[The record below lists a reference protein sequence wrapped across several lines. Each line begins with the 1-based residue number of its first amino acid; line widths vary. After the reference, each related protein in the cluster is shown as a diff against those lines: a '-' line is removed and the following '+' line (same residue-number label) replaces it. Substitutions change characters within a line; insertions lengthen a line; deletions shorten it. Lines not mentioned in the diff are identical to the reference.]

1 MGWLKKTLAK
11 VGFGSA
17 EVSVELGSTTLIQG
31 EQTKVL
37 VTVSGGD
44 VVQPVDAIE
53 LSVCCDYM
61 GWEELRTQGEQG
73 RKKQRR
79 RKTHVLAKWSLPDA
93 FTTEPGKSVH
103 FESAMTLPLNTPLSM
118 GDGKI
123 WLEAN
128 LDIPMGKDTSS
139 KTELTVKP
147 DNQLDAS
154 FSAFEE
160 SGFRIEKV
168 KNEEVERQP
177 LPFEQQFEW
186 TAVSEPYQS
195 VFREMTLV
203 ATRPKD
209 GLHLAITFCRQGE
222 GIGAAVGRLVGANKL
237 SRELTL
243 SGGPEEVA
251 SEVKTLLAQISQ

>member
-17 EVSVELGSTTLIQG
+17 EVSVELDSTTLIQG

-37 VTVSGGD
+37 VTVTGGD
-44 VVQPVDAIE
+44 VGQPVDAIE

-61 GWEELRTQGEQG
+61 GWEELRAQGEQG

-79 RKTHVLAKWSLPDA
+79 RKSYVLAKWALPDA
-93 FTTEPGKSVH
+93 FTTEPGKSTH

-123 WLEAN
+123 WLEVN

-147 DNQLDAS
+147 DNQLDAA
-154 FSAFEE
+154 FTAFEK

-168 KNEEVERQP
+168 KNEEVERQSM
-177 LPFEQQFEW
+177 PFEQRFEW
-186 TAVSEPYQS
+186 APVSEPSQS

-203 ATRPKD
+203 ATRPED
-209 GLHLAITFCRQGE
+209 GLHLAMIFGRQGE
-222 GIGAAVGRLVGANKL
+222 GIGAAVGRFVGANKL

>member
-17 EVSVELGSTTLIQG
+17 EVSVELDATTLMQG

-37 VTVSGGD
+37 VTVTGGD
-44 VVQPVDAIE
+44 VAQQVDAVE

-93 FTTEPGKSVH
+93 FTTEPGNSQR
-103 FESAMTLPLNTPLSM
+103 FESTMCLPLNAPLSM
-118 GDGKI
+118 GDGKV
-123 WLEAN
+123 WLDVS

-147 DNQLDAS
+147 DTQLDAA
-154 FSAFEE
+154 FSAFENA
-160 SGFRIEKV
+160 GFRIEKV

-177 LPFEQQFEW
+177 MPFEQQFEW
-186 TAVSEPYQS
+186 AAVSEPYQS
-195 VFREMTLV
+195 IFRDMALV
-203 ATRPKD
+203 ATKSED
-209 GLHLAITFCRQGE
+209 ALHLVMTFGRQGE
-222 GIGAAVGRLVGANKL
+222 GFGAAVGRFVGANKL
-237 SRELTL
+237 SRELTVTG
-243 SGGPEEVA
+243 SAEEVA
-251 SEVKTLLAQISQ
+251 AEVKTLLEQISQ